1 MKTKLF
7 VLLVA
12 AVLGFFPQISSAAMI
27 TGWNV
32 TIDNTMGS
40 AEMTEVNVAVFED
53 GVFDDGQT
61 VVIEIVKEFTSP
73 DFDDFDLG
81 QPLFLR
87 FEKISENAPSNI
99 VIVNEH
105 ITNSSVVNWYDFH
118 MGGSS
123 HPRRWPGPPRRRF
136 RQQPYFHRRCPR
148 QPVPVGHLLSVQ
160 RPEWYADQNRFR
172 EWYGRRWRLFPA
184 RFRFQLCQD
193 CHQSANR
200 RCVLA
205 QGISD
210 HSRTGNHRV
219 YDPGF
224 PCTLAEKKK
233 RLTAEYN
240 IERA

>member
-12 AVLGFFPQISSAAMI
+12 AVLGFVPQISSAAMI

-105 ITNSSVVNWYDFH
+105 ITNSSVVNWHDFH
-118 MGGSS
+118 MAVASNLRDSQGEPAVGFDSS
-123 HPRRWPGPPRRRF
+123 HIFTAGVPGNPFQSVTFSLYNGLNGMPTKIDF
-136 RQQPYFHRRCPR
+136 ENGMVAAGDYF
-148 QPVPVGHLLSVQ
+148 Q
-160 RPEWYADQNRFR
+160 
-172 EWYGRRWRLFPA
+172 
-184 RFRFQLCQD
+184 
-193 CHQSANR
+193 
-200 RCVLA
+200 
-205 QGISD
+205 
-210 HSRTGNHRV
+210 
-219 YDPGF
+219 PGF
-224 PCTLAEKKK
+224 DSSYVKIVTNLQTDGVFWLKEYPTIPEPATIAFMTLGSLALWRK
-233 RLTAEYN
+233 RKNA
-240 IERA
+240 